1 MRFDPDRADDERADT
16 PALELLCAD
25 VAEVENDPRRPI
37 NDPGRVESV
46 PLHPRPQHQ
55 QDRVHRVPVGHA
67 RVVTAERVRRPR
79 RQQWLHPRPHLIRY
93 PPTIVFDH
101 ETHGL

>member
-1 MRFDPDRADDERADT
+1 GLTLIGPTTRGPILRRSNCCAPTSPRLRTIRDVRSMIPVASRAFHCIPVRST
-16 PALELLCAD
+16 K
-25 VAEVENDPRRPI
+25 
-37 NDPGRVESV
+37 
-46 PLHPRPQHQ
+46 